1 VCREQLPV
9 WQELHQRYDGEN
21 VQIVAVAVDAQGP
34 DLPRHYLEQSG
45 VTFPVLLDTENVL
58 CRMLGAKAIPNGL
71 FIDEQGVLQ
80 YQKLGR
86 FDVRTFEHKEMAK
99 QWLGEAQ
106 TTAAPDVPSA
116 LEGRTLELY
125 DQGLKFYR
133 EGRVEEGMALWREAS
148 DRDPHNFIIR
158 KQLWAVENP
167 EKFYNGPVDFDW
179 QRDQIKEGR

>member
-1 VCREQLPV
+1 V
-9 WQELHQRYDGEN
+9 WQELEQRYGGEN

-34 DLPRHYLEQSG
+34 ELPRPYVEQAG
-45 VTFPVLLDTENVL
+45 VTFPVLLDADNVL

-71 FIDEQGVLQ
+71 FIDEQGLLQ

-86 FDVRTFEHKEMAK
+86 FDVRTAEYRQMTE
-99 QWLGEAQ
+99 QWLGDAQ
-106 TTAAPDVPSA
+106 TTAVPDEPSA

-125 DQGLKFYR
+125 DQGLKLFR

-148 DRDPHNFIIR
+148 DLDPRNFIIH

-167 EKFYNGPVDFDW
+167 EKFYDGPVDFDW
-179 QRDQIKEGR
+179 QREQLQEGR